1 MILTIALLTFVIPL
15 VLVIRNSTEILH
27 ELKGKKNLSIFSYVE
42 GKRLRIVNDIIFF
55 LSQLNIAF
63 R

>member
-1 MILTIALLTFVIPL
+1 MAVVIPL
-15 VLVIRNSTEILH
+15 VLVIRNSTENYTNW
-27 ELKGKKNLSIFSYVE
+27 EEKKLLFIFLYAE

-55 LSQLNIAF
+55 LSQLKIAF